1 MSGNTL
7 FLISLSS
14 IWAML
19 LYHMFLALGGYL
31 YSVWVEGQKQ
41 KPLPVKKQWP
51 KVTILIPAH
60 NEDIVIRNTLQSMV
74 DLDYPKDRLQ
84 VIVINDNSSDGT
96 GAICDNFADKYPFIQ
111 PMHSFPPEG
120 GKGKSAAL
128 NRALKYATG
137 EFIAVYDADNNP
149 EKAAI
154 KHLVFAFDDQPL
166 IGAVVGKFRVIN
178 ARKNLLTQFINIE
191 TISHQ
196 WMTQAGRWK
205 WFRISTIPGTN
216 FMIRKHV
223 VDQIG
228 GWDGEALAEDT
239 ELSIRVYEE
248 GFSIRFY
255 PLAITWEQEPET
267 WKVWFKQ
274 RTRWARGNQY
284 VIMKYLPRLLSMKRK
299 KMIFDLI
306 YFFFTYFLFLGGVL
320 LSHIIF
326 LLSALGVMEMTL
338 PGPFLL
344 IWLLAYMLFIIE
356 IMITL
361 AIERTELTLKNFFI
375 VILMYLT
382 YSQLWIVLVIRSFWL
397 HIKSLVRREEFKW
410 DKTQR
415 FQ

>member
-1 MSGNTL
+1 MIGNTL

-14 IWAML
+14 IWVML
-19 LYHMFLALGGYL
+19 LYHMFLTLGGYL
-31 YSVWVEGQKQ
+31 YSVWVEEQKQ
-41 KPLPVKKQWP
+41 KPLPVKKHWP

-60 NEDIVIRNTLQSMV
+60 NEEIVIRNTLQSMV
-74 DLDYPKDRLQ
+74 ELDYPKEKLQ
-84 VIVINDNSSDGT
+84 IIVINDHSSDRT
-96 GAICDNFADKYPFIQ
+96 GEICDEFAQQYPYIQ

-120 GKGKSAAL
+120 GKGKSSAL
-128 NRALKYATG
+128 NRAVQHASG

-154 KHLVFAFDDQPL
+154 KHLVSAFDDQPL
-166 IGAVVGKFRVIN
+166 IGAAVGKFRVIN

-223 VDQIG
+223 VEQVG
-228 GWDGEALAEDT
+228 GWDSEALAEDT

-248 GFSIRFY
+248 GYSIRFY

-284 VIMKYLPRLLSMKRK
+284 VIIKYLPKLLFMKRR
-299 KMIFDLI
+299 KMFFDLL

-320 LSHIIF
+320 LSHSVF
-326 LLSALGVMEMTL
+326 LLSAFNVVKITL

-344 IWLLAYMLFIIE
+344 IWLLAYLLFIIE

-361 AIERTELTLKNFFI
+361 AIERTELTVRNFF
-375 VILMYLT
+375 VVLLMYLT
-382 YSQLWIVLVIRSFWL
+382 YSQLWLLLVIRSLWL
-397 HIKSLVRREEFKW
+397 HVKSVVGREEFKW
-410 DKTQR
+410 EKTQR
-415 FQ
+415 FE

>member
-7 FLISLSS
+7 FLISLFS
-14 IWAML
+14 IWLLL

-41 KPLPVKKQWP
+41 HPLPVKKQWP

-60 NEDIVIRNTLQSMV
+60 NEDIVIRNTLESMV
-74 DLDYPKDRLQ
+74 ELDYPKDRLQ
-84 VIVINDNSSDGT
+84 VIVINDNSSDRT
-96 GAICDNFADKYPFIQ
+96 GEICDSFADKYPFIQ

-120 GKGKSAAL
+120 GIGKSAAL
-128 NRALKYATG
+128 NRALKHATG

-154 KHLVFAFDDQPL
+154 KQLVVAFDDQPL

-205 WFRISTIPGTN
+205 WFRISSIPGTN

-223 VDQIG
+223 LVQVG

-248 GFSIRFY
+248 GYSIRFY

-284 VIMKYLPRLLSMKRK
+284 VIIKYLPRLLTMKRK
-299 KMIFDLI
+299 KMIFDLL
-306 YFFFTYFLFLGGVL
+306 YYFFTYFLFLGGVL
-320 LSHIIF
+320 LSHTVF
-326 LLSALGVMEMTL
+326 LLSALGVVEMTL
-338 PGPFLL
+338 PGPFIL

-382 YSQLWIVLVIRSFWL
+382 YSQLWIVLVIRSLWL
-397 HIKSLVRREEFKW
+397 HIRSVIRREEFKW